1 MRTCLL
7 IALLVLAPNALAQE
21 GAIEY
26 EGSQTVQFSREFLLA
41 NIPENMAADS
51 AMVEAML
58 ANMPADG
65 ITMPMNWSTRFSG
78 QTVTGGTNLADMMPG
93 LGGGGAPA
101 MTPFSGGME
110 QMMSATTETYIDYEN
125 GIVIT
130 AAPSFMEEPYII
142 TQDLDSLL
150 LPEWEL
156 IDQDSTLKGFAVRRA
171 DTDFSSAALEKIMGG
186 LSAAGMGGGGDMEM
200 ESAGFTA
207 WYAPELAS
215 PAGPL
220 SVGGLPGV
228 VLHLRGEMSMQ
239 GATIVM
245 EVSADSI
252 TTELD
257 SPVVPPAGMPIE
269 AEDYMEIMK
278 LRMEMMQ
285 QQMRSNQ

>member
-7 IALLVLAPNALAQE
+7 VTLLVLAPSSFAQE

-26 EGSQTVQFSREFLLA
+26 QGSQTIQFSREFLLA
-41 NIPENMAADS
+41 NLPEEMAADS

-65 ITMPMNWSTRFSG
+65 VTMPMNWSTRFSG

-110 QMMSATTETYIDYEN
+110 QMISATTESFIDYEN
-125 GIVIT
+125 GIVVS

-156 IDQDSTLKGFAVRRA
+156 VDQDSTLKGFAVRRA
-171 DTDFSSAALEKIMGG
+171 VTDLSPAALENMMSGM
-186 LSAAGMGGGGDMEM
+186 SAAGMGGGMEA
-200 ESAGFTA
+200 ESARFEV
-207 WYAPELAS
+207 WYTPDLPS
-215 PAGPL
+215 PAGPMSL
-220 SVGGLPGV
+220 GGLPGV
-228 VLHLRGEMSMQ
+228 VLHMRGEVSMQ
-239 GATIVM
+239 GSSIVM
-245 EVSADSI
+245 ELSADSI
-252 TTELD
+252 TTTLD
-257 SPVVPPAGMPIE
+257 SPVAPPSGMPIE

-285 QQMRSNQ
+285 QQMQGNQ